1 MTTGSPSLVQAL
13 AGAPRNWGRW
23 GEADEIGALNF
34 LGRDEVLRGLRA
46 AVSGE
51 VLPLGLE
58 ILRPGGDPAIAIRGQ
73 IKKFMSADKGFF
85 ENGHL
90 QSMGGGQEY
99 ADDAVFMYLQA
110 STHVDALGHVWYD
123 DTLYNGYPA
132 SSTTG
137 GLRHCSI
144 KPLADHGIVGRS
156 VLVDIPR
163 HRGCRTLEANEQ
175 VTFAEFQTAAAAQGV
190 EFQRHDIVLI
200 RTGRIT
206 TFYEH
211 GSEAFLGGGQPGIT
225 DEPELIR
232 WFHEM
237 EISALGSD
245 TVTGEQSISSVSGLR
260 IPLHAA
266 LMTNLGIPFMELLWL
281 EDLAAA
287 CERDARNSFFF
298 VASPLRI
305 YTATGSPI
313 NPLAIR

>member
-1 MTTGSPSLVQAL
+1 MAPATPSLVEAL
-13 AGAPRNWGRW
+13 VGAPRNWGRW

-34 LGRDEVLRGLRA
+34 LDRREVLRGLRSA
-46 AVSGE
+46 TSGD
-51 VLPLGLE
+51 VVPLGLE

-85 ENGHL
+85 ANGHL
-90 QSMGGGQEY
+90 QPMGGGQEY

-132 SSTTG
+132 STTIG
-137 GLRHCSI
+137 GLTRCSV
-144 KPLADHGIVGRS
+144 KPIADHGIVGRG

-163 HRGCRTLEANEQ
+163 HRGCTTLAANEQ
-175 VTFAEFQTAAAAQGV
+175 VTFAEFQAAAAAQGI

-206 TFYEH
+206 VFYED
-211 GSEAFLGGGQPGIT
+211 GIDAFLGAGQPGIT

-237 EISALGSD
+237 EICGLGSD
-245 TVTGEQSISSVSGLR
+245 TVTAEQSISSVSGLR

-266 LMTNLGIPFMELLWL
+266 LMTNLGMPFLELLWL
-281 EDLAAA
+281 EDLARA
-287 CERDARNSFFF
+287 CERAVRNSFLF

-305 YTATGSPI
+305 HTATGSPL
-313 NPLAIR
+313 NPLAIL